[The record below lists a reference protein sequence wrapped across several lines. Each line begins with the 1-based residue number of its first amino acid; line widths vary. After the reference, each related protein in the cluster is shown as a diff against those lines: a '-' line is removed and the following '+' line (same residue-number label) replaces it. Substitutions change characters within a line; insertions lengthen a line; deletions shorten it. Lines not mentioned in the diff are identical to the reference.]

1 MLCLLIMFIIKLLL
15 CIHTDDFFL
24 SPLLLL
30 PPYPTLLLY
39 RGITTNESDSI
50 SMFLSLRK

>member
-15 CIHTDDFFL
+15 CIHTDDFFF

-39 RGITTNESDSI
+39 RGITTNESHSI